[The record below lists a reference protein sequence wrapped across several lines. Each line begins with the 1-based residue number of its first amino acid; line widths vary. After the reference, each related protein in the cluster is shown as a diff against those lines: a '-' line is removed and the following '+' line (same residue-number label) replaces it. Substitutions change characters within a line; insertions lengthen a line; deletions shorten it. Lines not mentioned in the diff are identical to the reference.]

1 MAVYKQGYPL
11 IGKGLNEPSTQTVVP
26 VMTREGQVIAFVTIS
41 KTTFTGTET
50 SLTLPSGNA
59 PLVSVQ
65 LAPRAQMGD
74 LSYNTRLEEFMA
86 IMWPTDVEWQ
96 KPWIGF
102 SEFVFSD
109 DPHNID
115 WWGFWSMPVNTIRYR
130 FSDGVYLPALA
141 FNLNAMVPP
150 AKNPVNPTPPTNG
163 TIRWAAS
170 VDQVAFAK
178 VCSFLDFNWAE
189 LFQTNQTIIDNY
201 GTVDPVSIAIVSNPP
216 TGEFKASVLT
226 GIGQTVVGQGQV
238 LFDTVRILCLKTP
251 APGDYTFTFSVQAT
265 NQAGVTAF
273 PVTLTL
279 QVV

>member
-1 MAVYKQGYPL
+1 P
-11 IGKGLNEPSTQTVVP
+11 
-26 VMTREGQVIAFVTIS
+26 REGQVSAFVTI
-41 KTTFTGTET
+41 TNTRFTGTVS

-150 AKNPVNPTPPTNG
+150 AKNPV
-163 TIRWAAS
+163 
-170 VDQVAFAK
+170 
-178 VCSFLDFNWAE
+178 
-189 LFQTNQTIIDNY
+189 
-201 GTVDPVSIAIVSNPP
+201 
-216 TGEFKASVLT
+216 
-226 GIGQTVVGQGQV
+226 
-238 LFDTVRILCLKTP
+238 
-251 APGDYTFTFSVQAT
+251 
-265 NQAGVTAF
+265 
-273 PVTLTL
+273 
-279 QVV
+279 